1 MTATTPSRTTFL
13 HPEGPIIEIV
23 PSPEDMDERAAEIV
37 AGAVSGGNAGTM
49 ALPTG
54 GTPVGLYRLLSERI
68 RSGSLDLE
76 GVLVFQLDEFRNL
89 PSDHPQSFA
98 AWLRGQ
104 LLDTA
109 GIGDDRFHRVPA
121 IAGDPDAAGAEF
133 ETLIDRA
140 GGLDL
145 AVLGL
150 GDNGHVAFNE
160 PGSAV
165 DSRTRLL
172 ALSEATI
179 EQTARTWPVGQDVPR
194 EAVTIG
200 VGTLLEARAI
210 LLLVKG
216 VAKAGIVRK
225 VLIDEPTP
233 DAPGSFMRRAGGRLT
248 VVLDE
253 AAASGIQDSLAIWP
267 SVPNRP

>member
-23 PSPEDMDERAAEIV
+23 PSPEDMDQRAAEIV
-37 AGAVSGGNAGTM
+37 VDAVSGGNAGTI

-54 GTPVGLYRLLSERI
+54 GTPVGLYRILSERI
-68 RSGSLDLE
+68 RSGGLDLE

-89 PSDHPQSFA
+89 PGDHPQSFA
-98 AWLRGQ
+98 VWLRGQ
-104 LLDTA
+104 LLETA
-109 GIGDDRFHRVPA
+109 GIGADRFHLVPA
-121 IAGDPDAAGAEF
+121 AAIDPDAAGAEF

-160 PGSAV
+160 PGSTLG
-165 DSRTRLL
+165 SRTRLL
-172 ALSEATI
+172 TLSDETI
-179 EQTARTWPVGQDVPR
+179 EQTARSWPAGQEVPR
-194 EAVTIG
+194 EAVTMG

-216 VAKAGIVRK
+216 VAKAGIIRRI
-225 VLIDEPTP
+225 LIDEPTP
-233 DAPGSFMRRAGGRLT
+233 DAPGSFMRRAGERLT

-253 AAASGIQDSLAIWP
+253 SAASGIQDSLARWP
-267 SVPNRP
+267 TVPNRP

>member
-1 MTATTPSRTTFL
+1 MTRTTPDRTTFL
-13 HPEGPIIEIV
+13 HPEGPLIEIV
-23 PSPEDMDERAAEIV
+23 PSPEDLDVRAAEIV
-37 AGAVSGGNAGTM
+37 VNAIGDGNAGTI

-54 GTPVGLYRLLSERI
+54 GTPVGLYRLLSEQI
-68 RSGSLDLE
+68 NSGRLDLE
-76 GVLVFQLDEFRNL
+76 GVLVFQLDEFRHL
-89 PSDHPQSFA
+89 PADHPQSFA

-104 LLDTA
+104 LLETA
-109 GIGDDRFHRVPA
+109 GIGEDRFHLVPA
-121 IAGDPDAAGAEF
+121 TADDPDAAGVEF

-160 PGSAV
+160 PGSTA

-172 ALSEATI
+172 TLSEETI
-179 EQTARTWPVGQDVPR
+179 EQTARTWPDGQEVPS
-194 EAVTIG
+194 EAVTMGI
-200 VGTLLEARAI
+200 GTLLEARAI

-216 VAKAGIVRK
+216 VAKAGVVRQI
-225 VLIDEPTP
+225 LIDAPTP
-233 DAPGSFMRRAGGRLT
+233 EAPGSFMREAGDRLT

-253 AAASGIQDSLAIWP
+253 AAASGIQDSLATWP
-267 SVPNRP
+267 TVPNRA